1 MKEWLVLATNAAVDV
16 IDWLALIVIVLGAA
30 EAFVHGVWTMFASP
44 TDMFSLTHGFVSV
57 DGSSPD

>member
-16 IDWLALIVIVLGAA
+16 IDWLALIVIVLGALKPSSA
-30 EAFVHGVWTMFASP
+30 AFGRCSRRL